1 MSVEELMV
9 KFNLSKKDSKKLLS
23 ILNKIDRYV
32 NIDKKMDYVEEIMFS
47 FVFEN
52 STETEVDAIE
62 EFVKDYVI

>member
-1 MSVEELMV
+1 MTVEELMV
-9 KFNLSKKDSKKLLS
+9 KFNLSKKDAKKLLS

>member
-1 MSVEELMV
+1 MTVEELMV
-9 KFNLSKKDSKKLLS
+9 KFNLSK
-23 ILNKIDRYV
+23 KIDRYV